1 MQEIMHV
8 CTKNSGRTLMWDNK
22 KSTAFMLGRYQPFHD
37 GHFALFKEALQRAD
51 QVLIAVRDTGG
62 TDEKNPFDFEFV
74 KSKIEEKLVD
84 YVGKYQVILVPNITN
99 IVYGRDVGYKI
110 EKIELGEAIESIS
123 ATAVRKK
130 MGL

>member
-1 MQEIMHV
+1 
-8 CTKNSGRTLMWDNK
+8 MWDDK
-22 KSTAFMLGRYQPFHD
+22 KPTAFMLGRYQPFHD
-37 GHFALFKEALQRAD
+37 GHFALFKEALARAG

-84 YVGKYQVILVPNITN
+84 YAGKYQIILVPNITN

-110 EKIELGEAIESIS
+110 EKVELGAEIESIS
-123 ATAVRKK
+123 ATDVRNK
-130 MGL
+130 MKAEGKL